1 MLPFYELTID
11 ESQDT
16 GVDFNAFVLRP
27 AHGKPYFAFNKDEK
41 VAYHFNEEKR
51 IVTGV
56 MISANTPIYRN
67 NPERFVL
74 FKAETIKKIRS
85 KFHANKFE
93 NNVNVEHD
101 SNRTLSGVNMVS
113 SYIISDVKQLPLQ
126 FRNQNLQIGTWIA
139 SYKIENP
146 TIWSAVKKGMFGG
159 FSVEGYFDNKVINL
173 KKKINE

>member
-11 ESQDT
+11 DSQDS

-27 AHGKPYFAFNKDEK
+27 AHGKPYFVFNKEEK
-41 VAYHFNEEKR
+41 VVYHFNEEKR

-56 MISANTPIYRN
+56 MISANTPIYRKD
-67 NPERFVL
+67 PERFVL

-101 SNRTLSGVNMVS
+101 SNRKLSGVNMVS
-113 SYIISDVKQLPLQ
+113 SYIISDVKQLPGV
-126 FRNQNLQIGTWIA
+126 FRNQNLQVGTWIA
-139 SYKIENP
+139 SYKIDNP
-146 TIWSAVKKGMFGG
+146 TIWNNVKKGMFGG
-159 FSVEGYFDNKVINL
+159 FSVEGYFDNKVIKL
-173 KKKINE
+173 KTK